1 MYIGVTSDLDKR
13 IMEHKNGL
21 VKSTK
26 GLFINLV
33 YKEQIDNKKK
43 AWKRERFLK
52 SGQCREWIYNNIA
65 VR

>member
-26 GLFINLV
+26 GLFIKLV
-33 YKEQIDNKKK
+33 YKEQIEDKKM
-43 AWKRERFLK
+43 AWKREKFLK
-52 SGQCREWIYNNIA
+52 SGQGREWIYNNIA